1 MAIRSGRDQ
10 IISSSGG
17 GPADRW
23 RLCLCGDNMVKGGG
37 LGQRSLGPCLNH
49 SSKEV
54 CEEGAARASHC
65 PSPSICVTNTM
76 LPYRES
82 PGSKTRPLW
91 DPLSVLGWILGEE
104 VEKNMAAFPV
114 VERCLRS
121 CSVAGTDSK
130 KTHMHRKEEKLLP
143 IILSG
148 DENKDKTKENK
159 HHPVKI
165 VRM

>member
-1 MAIRSGRDQ
+1 MRKAQHGLPTIPPLVFVLQ
-10 IISSSGG
+10 ILCSLIGKAL
-17 GPADRW
+17 GPRPGPFGI
-23 RLCLCGDNMVKGGG
+23 LSL
-37 LGQRSLGPCLNH
+37 SLGWTL
-49 SSKEV
+49 
-54 CEEGAARASHC
+54 
-65 PSPSICVTNTM
+65 
-76 LPYRES
+76 
-82 PGSKTRPLW
+82 
-91 DPLSVLGWILGEE
+91 DEE
-104 VEKNMAAFPV
+104 VERNMAAFPV

-130 KTHMHRKEEKLLP
+130 KTHMRRKEEKLLP